1 MILSPHPTTASFG
14 VLRTLVGALM
24 LISYAAYRIGWS
36 QAMLHV
42 LRVLDDEQKRA
53 IAVCNRHG
61 WPSEE
66 ALHAFVEL
74 VGRVAARTHQNE
86 GR

>member
-1 MILSPHPTTASFG
+1 MILSPHPTTASLG
-14 VLRTLVGALM
+14 VLLSLVGALM
-24 LISYAAYRIGWS
+24 LMSYAAYRVGWS

-53 IAVCNRHG
+53 IAVRN

-66 ALHAFVEL
+66 ALRAFLEL
-74 VGRVAARTHQNE
+74 VGRVAARTARMHQDG